1 MQGHISYMFEF
12 KEGLS
17 RNIFVTNLPKFTLY
31 LGPINYNMTGPY
43 GWGVLHVFFSKG
55 VHLEQVND

>member
-1 MQGHISYMFEF
+1 MFEF

-43 GWGVLHVFFSKG
+43 G
-55 VHLEQVND
+55 